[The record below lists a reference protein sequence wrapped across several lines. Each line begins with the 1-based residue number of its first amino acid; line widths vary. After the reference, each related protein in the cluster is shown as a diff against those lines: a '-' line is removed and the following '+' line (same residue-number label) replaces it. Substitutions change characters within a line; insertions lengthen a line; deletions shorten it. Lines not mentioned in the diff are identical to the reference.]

1 MVKNIK
7 IKKIHQDTM
16 CCEPL
21 LVKGKEGELLCIC
34 QCDGPEEPHKDNR
47 EYVFRSY
54 DNGDTWTKKERL
66 IPETGR
72 AEYATGVY
80 KTNEEIAVFFST
92 QSKGWYSPE
101 DWKCNIIKSF
111 DEGATWQ
118 DCGDSPIFANDTFIR
133 TSVKISDTEILV
145 PYHTYHKNKDNN
157 FYMVESGVLKTTDNH
172 KTYKRYPAHIMD
184 LEIINDCIWL
194 EPTLAVLSDGTI
206 VMIMRRNGTGW
217 YWSCES
223 KDGGETWSETVRTNI
238 PNPSCKPKLLNI
250 DNGRIALIHTPNNI
264 IGHRYPLSLWISD
277 DDMKTWG
284 EKIELT
290 NFPGTYHY
298 PDGFYE
304 DGHIKFTIEY
314 DRNMILYF
322 DIEL

>member
-1 MVKNIK
+1 MVKNVK
-7 IKKIHQDTM
+7 IKKIHQDTL

-47 EYVFRSY
+47 EYIFRSY
-54 DNGDTWTKKERL
+54 DNGDTWTEKERL

-80 KTNEEIAVFFST
+80 KTDEEIAVFFST

-118 DCGDSPIFANDTFIR
+118 DCGDSPVFPNDTFIR
-133 TSVKISDTEILV
+133 TPITLPDGSKLV
-145 PYHTYHKNKDNN
+145 PYHTYPKNKDGQ
-157 FYMVESGVLKTTDNH
+157 FDKVETGVLKTYDNF
-172 KTYKRYPAHIMD
+172 KTFERYPASYFNFDRINHHI
-184 LEIINDCIWL
+184 WS

-206 VMIMRRNGTGW
+206 VMLTRHDIYGYLWR
-217 YWSCES
+217 CES
-223 KDGGETWSETVRTNI
+223 KDGGKTWSQTIKTDI
-238 PNPSCKPKLLNI
+238 PNPTCKSKLFNI
-250 DNGRIALIHTPNNI
+250 DNGRIALVHIPSVK
-264 IGHRYPLSLWISD
+264 GRYPLCLWISD
-277 DDMKTWG
+277 DDMKTWS
-284 EKIELT
+284 EKIQLT
-290 NFPGTYHY
+290 NFPGSYHY

-314 DRNMILYF
+314 DRNLILYF